1 MEGGEFMRKQMILGI
16 MLFGAMTTEISAS
29 ASDMSQSQLNNV
41 TDIVS
46 PITYMMR
53 SVNETFSQ
61 YLTTHT
67 LVNADRTEQETPV
80 YDFSALD
87 ANIEVCM
94 HPITG
99 EYSLR
104 KVNPATGKYERSY
117 DGGETW
123 EQEVE

>member
-1 MEGGEFMRKQMILGI
+1 MRKQMILGI
-16 MLFGAMTTEISAS
+16 MLLSAMTTGISAS
-29 ASDMSQSQLNNV
+29 ASSLSHTQPNNV

-46 PITYMMR
+46 PVTYMMR

-61 YLTTHT
+61 YLTTHIM
-67 LVNADRTEQETPV
+67 LNADGTEQETLV

-87 ANIEVCM
+87 GNIEVCM

>member
-1 MEGGEFMRKQMILGI
+1 MRKQMILGI
-16 MLFGAMTTEISAS
+16 MLLSAMTIGISAS
-29 ASDMSQSQLNNV
+29 ASDLSHSQSNNV
-41 TDIVS
+41 TDVVS
-46 PITYMMR
+46 PVTNAMR
-53 SVNETFSQ
+53 CVNETFSR

-67 LVNADRTEQETPV
+67 FVNADGTEQETPV

-104 KVNPATGKYERSY
+104 KVNPTTGMHERSY
-117 DGGETW
+117 DGGKTW
-123 EQEVE
+123 EQE